1 MASKVADP
9 VDPSRLGVA
18 VVCDII
24 DMPLFSSKQTV
35 SRSSG
40 IPRKGK
46 TQLAIVRA
54 LHYIGGRVHTK
65 LSISPQATFWLS
77 MPRRPPLVRKPSLPA
92 KSSLHSVAR
101 ARSTVAARD
110 TCCGEQPKMMHFPNR
125 VRRSGIQRCGGGGGM
140 LGPGT
145 VGMEYWRQLL
155 RGVDTRIEEGRNA
168 RSLSR
173 DRAAIVANCWT
184 GSIAISQLQFH
195 KKQLHP

>member
-1 MASKVADP
+1 MRRVDVASKVGDP

-24 DMPLFSSKQTV
+24 DMPLFRANKTV

-40 IPRKGK
+40 IPRN
-46 TQLAIVRA
+46 LEAPRSHRA
-54 LHYIGGRVHTK
+54 SVACIGGGRVRTK

-140 LGPGT
+140 LGPGV

-155 RGVDTRIEEGRNA
+155 LGVEVRIEEGRNA

-173 DRAAIVANCWT
+173 DRTAIVASCWDGLNCNCT
-184 GSIAISQLQFH
+184 
-195 KKQLHP
+195 